1 MARRERE
8 RFTERNRPHR
18 GEPGGDARP
27 AGSPFQNP
35 VVLIA
40 VAGLVLAGIMAL
52 GFVFGRG
59 TADETAAA
67 PTATAAAAADA
78 APTADAAAPADDAAA
93 TPAAADAPAAADTS
107 DRNDKYTEA
116 ADQQLDGAA
125 NAYFATIETAK
136 GDIVLELWPEVAP
149 QHVNAFVFLIRE
161 GFYDGL
167 AFHRVEPGFV
177 IQGGDPLG
185 TGTGGPGFKIPA
197 EFNADNPVPHRAGTL
212 AMARS
217 GDPNSGGSQFY
228 VVLEDGPGPS
238 SLDGQYTVFGHVV
251 QGMDVVRQV
260 QKGDVMTSVTVE
272 EKPKAESIV
281 SPDDIRAGKL
291 PEGIE

>member
-18 GEPGGDARP
+18 SEPGGDVQV

-40 VAGLVLAGIMAL
+40 VAALVLAGIMAL
-52 GFVFGRG
+52 GFLFGRG
-59 TADETAAA
+59 RTDTAAA
-67 PTATAAAAADA
+67 PTPTVGAADA

-93 TPAAADAPAAADTS
+93 TAAPADVPAVADTS

-125 NAYFATIETAK
+125 NAYFATIKTAK
-136 GDIVLELWPEVAP
+136 GDMVLELWPEVAP
-149 QHVNAFVFLIRE
+149 QHVNAFVFLARE

-167 AFHRVEPGFV
+167 KFHRVEQGFV

-185 TGTGGPGFKIPA
+185 TGTGGPGFNIPA
-197 EFNADNPVPHRAGTL
+197 EFNSDKPVPHRAGTL

-251 QGMDVVRQV
+251 QGMDVVRQIQV
-260 QKGDVMTSVTVE
+260 GDVMTSVTIE
-272 EKPKAESIV
+272 EKPKADSIV